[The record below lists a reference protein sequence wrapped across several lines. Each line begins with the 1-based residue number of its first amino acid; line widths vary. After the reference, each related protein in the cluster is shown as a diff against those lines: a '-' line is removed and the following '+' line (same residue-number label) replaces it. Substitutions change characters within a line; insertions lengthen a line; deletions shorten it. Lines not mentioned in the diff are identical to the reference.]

1 MITFKAFPIESL
13 SLDNEFQDFSS
24 ATVTLYFFA
33 MVDKDSPLFT
43 LCVILTFWM
52 VNAGA
57 VLVELVAGASTVGAV
72 VLSFLAGMDEAGDAV
87 SSEAKE
93 PGSAAFSEL
102 VFRAGV
108 LGEVSDE
115 VAASEEFGTEESKL
129 LVAWPYGTSSI

>member
-24 ATVTLYFFA
+24 ATETLYFFA

-52 VNAGA
+52 VTAGA

-72 VLSFLAGMDEAGDAV
+72 VVLSFLAGIVGAGDAV

-115 VAASEEFGTEESKL
+115 AAASEEFGTEESKL
-129 LVAWPYGTSSI
+129 LVAWP

>member
-24 ATVTLYFFA
+24 ATETLYFFA

-52 VNAGA
+52 VTAGA
-57 VLVELVAGASTVGAV
+57 VLVEFVAGASTVGAV
-72 VLSFLAGMDEAGDAV
+72 VLSFLAGIVGAGDAV

-129 LVAWPYGTSSI
+129 LVAWP